1 MSGSDSHQALQESID
16 ALGIQIDELLD
27 EKKEL
32 YVRIKDLENEV
43 DTLRGNLSDI
53 EDAARRALR

>member
-1 MSGSDSHQALQESID
+1 MNDDYVALQKSID
-16 ALGIQIDELLD
+16 ELSNQLDVLLD

-32 YVRIKDLENEV
+32 QSRVTDLETEV
-43 DTLRGNLSDI
+43 DTLRGHISDI

>member
-1 MSGSDSHQALQESID
+1 MSDSYAELQQSIND
-16 ALGIQIDELLD
+16 LGAQIDDMLE

-32 YVRIKDLENEV
+32 HVRIKDLETEV
-43 DTLRGNLSDI
+43 DTLRGHISDI